1 MVDGLAAFGHNMSR
15 NALGGSIIQAILVD
29 DKRGEI
35 TANADFRKAELLMN
49 FDLVNDKYLLQC
61 AVKFH

>member
-35 TANADFRKAELLMN
+35 TANADFRKAGTVDG
-49 FDLVNDKYLLQC
+49 F
-61 AVKFH
+61 